1 MEIIVEGPDDR
12 DPEEA
17 EDYPPGRDWCARTDD
32 VGHFAGAGDVLDAED
47 RIRAPLPRDVRERL
61 EWDSEGGMLCVYG
74 GEADIRLVAQVMR
87 SLAPA

>member
-17 EDYPPGRDWCARTDD
+17 DGYPPGRDWCASTEH
-32 VGHFAGAGDVLDAED
+32 VGHFAGAGHVIDAED
-47 RIRAPLPRDVRERL
+47 RIRAQLPRDVRERL

-74 GEADIRLVAQVMR
+74 GRSDIHLVAQVM
-87 SLAPA
+87 SSMSPA

>member
-17 EDYPPGRDWCARTDD
+17 EDHPPGREWCARTYD
-32 VGHFAGAGDVLDAED
+32 VGHFAGAGHVVDAED
-47 RIRAPLPRDVRERL
+47 RLRARLPRDVRERL

-74 GEADIRLVAQVMR
+74 GEADIRLVAQAMET
-87 SLAPA
+87 LPAA